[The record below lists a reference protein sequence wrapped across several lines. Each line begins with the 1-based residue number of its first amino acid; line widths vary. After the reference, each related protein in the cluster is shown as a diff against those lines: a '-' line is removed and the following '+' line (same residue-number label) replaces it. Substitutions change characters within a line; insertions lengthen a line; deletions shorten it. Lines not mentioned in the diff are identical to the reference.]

1 VPCKLS
7 VLPEIRAA
15 QVHQRRV
22 NRKPAPNRRPQG
34 AGFCVPPNL
43 TFANGELAD
52 HIEVERPFNDML
64 HK

>member
-1 VPCKLS
+1 M
-7 VLPEIRAA
+7 LPEIRATPTIS
-15 QVHQRRV
+15 VV
-22 NRKPAPNRRPQG
+22 LTRKPAPNRRPQG